1 MDYIDYIIY
10 GQSDVGYLP
19 SQSQPK
25 IICPLKSQSKY
36 LSSQTFDR
44 GQRSEYRIYWSAT
57 PLICS
62 NLLNPVIN
70 FHK

>member
-25 IICPLKSQSKY
+25 IICPVKSLKQIFIK
-36 LSSQTFDR
+36 
-44 GQRSEYRIYWSAT
+44 
-57 PLICS
+57 S
-62 NLLNPVIN
+62 NV
-70 FHK
+70 